1 MIRLHSSNTLS
12 AVLVSPE
19 SAYRIIRFRYADS
32 WRGLISMTFFR
43 SRTATGIRSK
53 FFIDLVRNLIEDLR
67 QKPLAVFN
75 DTLLVTGRAK
85 VAALA
90 RKRQEIFVAAMVAS
104 NPGEAA
110 SQVAAVQI
118 SINRDFH
125 SDKHGTSMVANNL
138 QIFVG
143 SITR

>member
-1 MIRLHSSNTLS
+1 
-12 AVLVSPE
+12 
-19 SAYRIIRFRYADS
+19 
-32 WRGLISMTFFR
+32 MTFFR